1 MNLRIIRRFQL
12 ICEWVFYFT
21 RFFFRQFYQQRGLQ
35 IASSLAYA
43 TLLALV
49 PLITVMFGFLGGLP
63 LFENMG
69 NTIQTYIFN
78 NFVPAFGETVLTY
91 LQGFSQK
98 ASQLTVTGLVMIFFI
113 ALMLMA
119 TIDNAFNSIWHI
131 RNRRNPVARILVYWA
146 ILTMG
151 PILLGIGMFSSSYLL
166 SLPLISGV
174 EASFGL
180 KERLLSWLPFLT
192 TSMAFTILYIL
203 IPNCFVLR
211 RHALAGGIT
220 AAILFETAKYGF
232 AIYVKAMPGFQTIY
246 GALAVIPIFLVWI
259 YTSWVVLIL
268 GAHITFC
275 LSAFRY
281 SSEKLGKKDHDWSFD
296 EVYNVIYLLW
306 IAQKDGITLS
316 SYDIRKAGMRT
327 PQHQINEIMSY
338 LQSANWVQNTGNG
351 NWILSRDMDEVTIL
365 DLVKIIPRPLP
376 MEPASSNVVSGTKN
390 LDELFN
396 SFQQTLEENLG
407 VPVSKLLQDRQS
419 YTSS

>member
-1 MNLRIIRRFQL
+1 MGL
-12 ICEWVFYFT
+12 VFHSI
-21 RFFFRQFYQQRGLQ
+21 FFRQFYQQRGLQ

-91 LQGFSQK
+91 LKGFSQK

-151 PILLGIGMFSSSYLL
+151 PILLGVGMFSSSYLL

-180 KERLLSWLPFLT
+180 KERLLTWLPFLT

-211 RHALAGGIT
+211 RHALAGGG
-220 AAILFETAKYGF
+220 Y
-232 AIYVKAMPGFQTIY
+232 
-246 GALAVIPIFLVWI
+246 
-259 YTSWVVLIL
+259 
-268 GAHITFC
+268 
-275 LSAFRY
+275 R
-281 SSEKLGKKDHDWSFD
+281 
-296 EVYNVIYLLW
+296 
-306 IAQKDGITLS
+306 
-316 SYDIRKAGMRT
+316 
-327 PQHQINEIMSY
+327 
-338 LQSANWVQNTGNG
+338 
-351 NWILSRDMDEVTIL
+351 
-365 DLVKIIPRPLP
+365 
-376 MEPASSNVVSGTKN
+376 SN
-390 LDELFN
+390 FI
-396 SFQQTLEENLG
+396 
-407 VPVSKLLQDRQS
+407 
-419 YTSS
+419 